1 MVDGAGDCACL
12 MEFAGVGGVVFL
24 LKVEGEKNRDG
35 GGVGV
40 ELEESVGSPDWG
52 FWQAEL
58 TTP

>member
-1 MVDGAGDCACL
+1 MIIA
-12 MEFAGVGGVVFL
+12 GVVFL